1 MESLYIIDA
10 SGYLYRSYFAI
21 SQMSNKKGVSTNALY
36 GFIRSLL
43 KLYAEFSPTHCV
55 CVFDGPRGTSHRRAL
70 YAEYKAHRVTT
81 PPDLID
87 QIEAAKTFCGLFGL
101 PTLCAEG
108 VEADDTMAS
117 VALWGA
123 KDLNSTIFLC
133 TGDKDM
139 CQLVGGKISL
149 LKTHRDKRTGIE
161 NKILGRQEVFQEY
174 GVYPEQILDY
184 LALIGDAS
192 DNIPGVKGIGTVTAA
207 KLLEKYASLEEIYN
221 NIDSLTDKQQQLLRD
236 GKELAYLS
244 KQLATLHTEV
254 PFPHNAEAFALS
266 PMDRPKLL
274 TFCRE
279 MDFSSFIRELQLTDQ
294 QSSSNNNSATSGAAT
309 ETSEEASACE
319 YSIVQGSEDV
329 HALVKSI
336 KEKNSPVCLHV
347 EYTAGSLL
355 SKKPVGLAL
364 CIEPTKAWYIPY
376 SAEIC
381 PEITALLTAS
391 SQTFFGHDVKLQ
403 MHALANVGIFLPTP
417 CFDTLLAS
425 YLLNSQQRQHSLDE
439 LIPSYFNIEKI
450 SRDTLVGQGRKTIPI
465 EQVSIKL
472 LSSYC
477 CQAADYTFRL
487 KALQTAQLHQR
498 NLNTLLQEIELPVLH
513 TLFTMERHGIYLD
526 KDVIKQLS
534 QEVLAL
540 IEGLKGEIFSLAGES
555 FDLNSPKQL
564 REMLFNKLK
573 IPSIKKT
580 DTGQDSTDA
589 NVLIQLSKKHPIA
602 QKITEYREVEKLR
615 STYIDPLPLQV
626 NPSTGRI
633 HCTFNQAVAAT
644 GRLSS
649 QDPNLQNIPIRSEM
663 GKKIRQAFRPEE
675 ASWIYLSADYSQLEL
690 RLLAHFS
697 KDPTLTEGFLKNED
711 IHAYTAALVFG
722 VDLTDVTPTMR
733 RQAKAVNFGVIYGQ
747 QAFGLAQ
754 ELQISAKEAGEFIK
768 NYFYRYSKVQ
778 EYLEDCK
785 QRARFTGYSVTAT
798 GRERFI
804 PDISSKNPLARSAAE
819 RLAINTPLQGT
830 AADLIKLAMIE
841 VQRRLTAEQLHA
853 RILLQIHDELLLELP
868 EVELS
873 TTYKLLKDSMEGV
886 MPLSVPLVVN
896 LAVGKNWMEC

>member
-1 MESLYIIDA
+1 MDSLYIIDA

-70 YAEYKAHRVTT
+70 YAEYKAHRATT

-101 PTLCAEG
+101 PTLCVEG

-123 KDLNSTIFLC
+123 KERNSNVFLC

-139 CQLVGGKISL
+139 CQLVGDKISL

-174 GVYPEQILDY
+174 GVYPEQILDF

-192 DNIPGVKGIGTVTAA
+192 DNIPGVKGVGAVTAA
-207 KLLEKYASLEEIYN
+207 KLLEKYGSLEGIYN
-221 NIDSLTDKQQQLLRD
+221 KIDSLTDKQQQLLRN

-254 PFPHNAEAFALS
+254 PFPHEAQAFALS

-274 TFCRE
+274 AFCRE

-294 QSSSNNNSATSGAAT
+294 QSGSKNSANAAT
-309 ETSEEASACE
+309 KIDEATSACE
-319 YSIVQGSEDV
+319 YNIVQGAEDV
-329 HALVKSI
+329 HALVERI
-336 KEKNSPVCLHV
+336 KEKNSSICLHV
-347 EYTAGSLL
+347 EYTEGSLL
-355 SKKPVGLAL
+355 TRKPVGLAL
-364 CIEPTKAWYIPY
+364 CVEPTKAWYIPY
-376 SAEIC
+376 SAEIA

-391 SQTFFGHDVKLQ
+391 YQTFFGHDIKLQ
-403 MHALANVGIFLPTP
+403 MHALANVGILLPVP
-417 CFDTLLAS
+417 CFDTMLAS

-450 SRDTLVGQGRKTIPI
+450 PRDSLVRQGRKMIPI
-465 EQVSIKL
+465 EQVSIKP
-472 LSSYC
+472 LSAYC
-477 CQAADYTFRL
+477 CQSADYTLRL
-487 KALQTAQLHQR
+487 KTLQTVQLQQR
-498 NLNTLLQEIELPVLH
+498 NLTALLQEIELPVLQ
-513 TLFTMERHGIYLD
+513 TLFSMERRGIYLD

-534 QEVLAL
+534 LEAVAL
-540 IEGLKGEIFSLAGES
+540 IDVLKEEIFSLAGES

-564 REMLFNKLK
+564 REILFNKLK
-573 IPSIKKT
+573 IPSVKKT

-589 NVLIQLSKKHPIA
+589 NVLIQLSKQHPIA

-615 STYIDPLPLQV
+615 STYIDPLPQQV
-626 NPSTGRI
+626 NPSTQRI

-644 GRLSS
+644 GRLSC

-663 GKKIRQAFRPEE
+663 GKKIREAFRPQE

-711 IHAYTAALVFG
+711 IHAYTAALVF
-722 VDLTDVTPTMR
+722 DLDLADVTPTMR

-754 ELQISAKEAGEFIK
+754 ELQISTKEAGEFIK
-768 NYFYRYSKVQ
+768 NYFDRYSKVQ
-778 EYLEDCK
+778 EYLEECK
-785 QRARFTGYSVTAT
+785 QRARSTGYSITAT

-804 PDISSKNPLARSAAE
+804 PDITSKNPLARSAAE

-841 VQRRLTAEQLHA
+841 VQRRLTAKELQA
-853 RILLQIHDELLLELP
+853 RMLLQIHDELLLELP
-868 EVELS
+868 DAELS
-873 TTYKLLKDSMEGV
+873 TAHKLLKDSMESV

-896 LAVGKNWMEC
+896 LAVGKNWKEC